1 VTLVR
6 LPVSPDGA
14 EVGWPGSP
22 GPVAGARALA
32 ATWATV
38 LWTGVLTCDVAAW
51 RTGAAPLLAPVIGPL
66 TVPVPTPATVL
77 LRVLATDP
85 TTGLE
90 TVLLTVLETGLL
102 TLLPAGLATVSL
114 TLART
119 PLAGEAGDC
128 FGLALDAVPGAAPV
142 LWPPPWPGMMFWVAA
157 RTADAAELV
166 ADEAGAWFALPLD
179 PAGASAGTLAA
190 GTLGAGTL
198 GAGAGGEEAALAAG
212 AWLAE
217 PGWLAGFG
225 WFACGVPEGW
235 PRAVAPWPLVA
246 RLPADWPLVARL
258 PADPELPTWPGIT
271 AWAAPATELT
281 VDAGLPAGWPA
292 VSALEVVPAEPGFC
306 VAPGFWSAAARPA
319 RSTAKTSA
327 AANPPHAYKQTLRT
341 TIKAREKVADPT
353 TRQHLTRDADNHPY
367 LGCYPAKPGLPPGLA
382 QGCLAA

>member
-1 VTLVR
+1 MPCACVTL
-6 LPVSPDGA
+6 
-14 EVGWPGSP
+14 W
-22 GPVAGARALA
+22 
-32 ATWATV
+32 
-38 LWTGVLTCDVAAW
+38 
-51 RTGAAPLLAPVIGPL
+51 
-66 TVPVPTPATVL
+66 TVPVTV
-77 LRVLATDP
+77 P
-85 TTGLE
+85 
-90 TVLLTVLETGLL
+90 LTA
-102 TLLPAGLATVSL
+102 PP

-119 PLAGEAGDC
+119 AVAAEPDGW
-128 FGLALDAVPGAAPV
+128 FGLPLGTVAGAAPV
-142 LWPPPWPGMMFWVAA
+142 LWPPPGPGMMFWVAA
-157 RTADAAELV
+157 RTADAAAPV

-179 PAGASAGTLAA
+179 PAGGGAATLAAATLAAGLLAA
-190 GTLGAGTL
+190 GTLAGRTL

-225 WFACGVPEGW
+225 WFACDAPEGW
-235 PRAVAPWPLVA
+235 LRAVVPWPLA
-246 RLPADWPLVARL
+246 ARL

-271 AWAAPATELT
+271 AWAAPTTELT

-341 TIKAREKVADPT
+341 TIKAREKVADPS
-353 TRQHLTRDADNHPY
+353 TRQHLTHDADNHPY
-367 LGCYPAKPGLPPGLA
+367 LGCYPTKRGLPPALA